1 MRTTLD
7 EPVLRAIA
15 RLAPFAAAS
24 VILQNGFNQLD
35 AWYLGRLGA
44 DASNALGLF
53 MMVQIATFGVV
64 LVLARGT
71 QSLVGRRLGAGRPE
85 QAALAA
91 AQGLGLAARVLL
103 PLTAVLWVAA
113 PHVMA
118 FMEGRGAALE
128 QATTFLRVLF
138 LFMPALLAQPILD
151 YVFQALGD
159 TRTPFRMQV
168 LALAVNAALNW
179 VLVLP
184 RDVSLLGSTWH
195 FPGWGVAG
203 SALATGLSRLLSS
216 VILFVLLV
224 RRYRWDALLR
234 AASYRADG
242 GVMREILRV
251 GLPAGAATLAYAV
264 VGVFVMK
271 IIGSIDANAAGA
283 YGIAFRGVE
292 TFSFAILLG
301 VAAATAT
308 VTAHAA
314 GAGDFARARRAGHIG
329 LAVGVGCMALTGLL
343 FLLGRR
349 ELAGIYTDDPAILAI
364 AADYLLVMAFCQV
377 PQAFETVYSD
387 AMAGAGSTLR
397 TLLISMPG
405 NALRIPL
412 AWGLGLGLGLGLQG
426 VWYAILASAVC
437 KGAGVTALYL
447 SGRWEAA
454 ALHGRRMVHAA

>member
-1 MRTTLD
+1 MRSTLD
-7 EPVLRAIA
+7 EPILAAIA
-15 RLAPFAAAS
+15 RLAPFAAATI
-24 VILQNGFNQLD
+24 ILQNGFNQLD
-35 AWYLGRLGA
+35 AWYLGRLGP

-53 MMVQIATFGVV
+53 MMVQIATFGLV

-71 QSLVGRRLGAGRPE
+71 QSLVGRRLGAGQPRA
-85 QAALAA
+85 AALAA
-91 AQGLGLAARVLL
+91 AQGLGLAARLL
-103 PLTAVLWVAA
+103 VPLTVVLWFAA
-113 PHVMA
+113 PQVMA

-138 LFMPALLAQPILD
+138 LFMPALFAQPILD
-151 YVFQALGD
+151 YVFQSLGD
-159 TRTPFRMQV
+159 TRTPFAMQV

-184 RDVSLLGSTWH
+184 REVALGGATWH
-195 FPGWGVAG
+195 FGGLGVAG
-203 SALATGLSRLLSS
+203 SALATGLSRLLSAS
-216 VILFVLLV
+216 ILFALLV
-224 RRYRWDALLR
+224 RRYGWAELLER
-234 AASYRADG
+234 ASYRPDG
-242 GVMREILRV
+242 RVVREILRV

-264 VGVFVMK
+264 VGVLVMK
-271 IIGSIDANAAGA
+271 IIGRIDADAAGG
-283 YGIAFRGVE
+283 YGIAFRGIE
-292 TFSFAILLG
+292 TFSFALLLG
-301 VAAATAT
+301 VSSATAT

-314 GAGDFARARRAGHIG
+314 GAGDFARVRRAGHVG
-329 LAVGVGCMALTGLL
+329 LGVGLGCMALTGLAI
-343 FLLGRR
+343 LLGRHA
-349 ELAGIYTDDPAILAI
+349 LPSIYSSDPRQLAI

-412 AWGLGLGLGLGLQG
+412 AWWLGLSLGLGLRG
-426 VWYAILASAVC
+426 VWYAILASALC

-454 ALHGRRMVHAA
+454 ARHGRRMAQLT